1 MTDLVIYFRNSLKKK
16 PKNHYT
22 GEQFS
27 YFSQTWIIWGT
38 LNGKQPMLS
47 PLVRLGSLRS
57 YELAHQVA
65 VVTPV
70 LWLGHSTR
78 NTTAV
83 GGLGHNKWVFL

>member
-1 MTDLVIYFRNSLKKK
+1 
-16 PKNHYT
+16 
-22 GEQFS
+22 
-27 YFSQTWIIWGT
+27 
-38 LNGKQPMLS
+38 MLS